1 MDWEKTSI
9 NLTMTNDKYAK
20 GKMVRSFNNI
30 VANPTKEQ
38 IDLLVEGLIMLSD
51 GDAFL
56 KAEIIKHDAMVTE

>member
-20 GKMVRSFNNI
+20 GKMVRNFNNI

-38 IDLLVEGLIMLSD
+38 IDLLVVGLIMLSD

-56 KAEIIKHDAMVTE
+56 KAEIIKHDEMITQ